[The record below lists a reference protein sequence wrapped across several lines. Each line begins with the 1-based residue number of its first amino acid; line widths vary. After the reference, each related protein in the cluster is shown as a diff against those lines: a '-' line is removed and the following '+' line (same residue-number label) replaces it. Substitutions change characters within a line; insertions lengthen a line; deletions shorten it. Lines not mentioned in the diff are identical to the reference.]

1 MEGFPDKIDL
11 FPRVT
16 KVANA
21 IKSLVRHLP
30 ESGYPSD
37 HRGAN
42 AMLEDELGY
51 NQQPFSFDSEG
62 CYFDKVGE

>member
-42 AMLEDELGY
+42 AMLEDE
-51 NQQPFSFDSEG
+51 
-62 CYFDKVGE
+62 

>member
-1 MEGFPDKIDL
+1 MEFMPQIDL

-16 KVANA
+16 KVAEA

-37 HRGAN
+37 HRST
-42 AMLEDELGY
+42 E
-51 NQQPFSFDSEG
+51 SI
-62 CYFDKVGE
+62 GE

>member
-1 MEGFPDKIDL
+1 MEFMPQIDL

-16 KVANA
+16 KVAEA